1 MKSAQIAIISTNTLE
16 AMGLESVIN
25 ELLPMCEVCVFA
37 TMDELLSSSDSS
49 DETSLPFFHYFVE
62 AQQVVEHSDFFL
74 SHLHQT
80 IVLAPSNMRSALFE
94 HFHRLNPNLPE
105 KQLIKAVLNL
115 NKIGHGEA
123 VSHHSSN
130 HSMGYIGTQSISTPL
145 LSHREAEVLALVV
158 KGFINKE
165 IADKLYISLNT
176 VITHRKNICEKLHL
190 HSVSS
195 LTIYAITHGI
205 VRMDEI

>member
-16 AMGLESVIN
+16 AVGLETVIN
-25 ELLPMCEVCVFA
+25 ELLPMCEVSVFA
-37 TMDELLSSSDSS
+37 TMDELLHSSNPTGQSAP
-49 DETSLPFFHYFVE
+49 TYFHYFVE

-74 SHLHQT
+74 AHIHQT
-80 IVLAPSNMRSALFE
+80 IVLVPSSMRSALFE
-94 HFHRLNPNLPE
+94 HFHCLNPNLPE
-105 KQLIKAVLNL
+105 KKLIKAILSLNH
-115 NKIGHGEA
+115 IGHGDTA
-123 VSHHSSN
+123 SHPSSN
-130 HSMGYIGTQSISTPL
+130 LSLGHIGTQSASTLPL
-145 LSHREAEVLALVV
+145 TNREAEVLALVV
-158 KGFINKE
+158 QGFINKE
-165 IADKLYISLNT
+165 IADKLYISLST

>member
-1 MKSAQIAIISTNTLE
+1 MKSARIAIISTNTLE
-16 AMGLESVIN
+16 AVGLESVIN
-25 ELLPMCEVCVFA
+25 ELLPMCEVSVFA
-37 TMDELLSSSDSS
+37 TLDDLLHSSLDSS
-49 DETSLPFFHYFVE
+49 ESQPSFFHYFVE

-74 SHLHQT
+74 SRIHQT

-105 KQLIKAVLNL
+105 KQLIKAVLSL
-115 NKIGHGEA
+115 NQIGHGDTA
-123 VSHHSSN
+123 SHHSPD
-130 HSMGYIGTQSISTPL
+130 HTMGHIGTQATSTLPL
-145 LSHREAEVLALVV
+145 SNREAEVLALVV